1 MFKRILYVCT
11 FFLPALAL
19 FAQQPQ
25 DNSPYS
31 RYGLGEQDP
40 GHLIHQSAMGGLSA
54 ANYHPL
60 YLNINNPASYAFLQA
75 TAFESGLYAKY
86 AQIKSATEEGKA
98 DAWAGNMSYIN
109 LGFPLKNPINE
120 ARERKSSDWHT
131 GMGLG
136 LQPQSRM
143 NYNVLSINT
152 SEDTTY
158 NYFVGA
164 GSTNLLY
171 WAGGLRYKDFALG
184 LKAGYLFG
192 QLEYTRSVI
201 FQNIGLAYSNDFS
214 DDLTITGFHWDAGLM
229 YRHRFKDEEGEKSAE
244 RMLIFGLSGKPAT
257 GFYTTSTKVYRTV
270 NPQAPS
276 LADTVLYE
284 QALREKGRLPA
295 RFSLG
300 LMFIEKNQWRIGA
313 EYSMEMWSGY
323 ENPAKPEQLADAW
336 RFSIGAEY
344 VPDYASYN
352 NYFKRIRYRAG
363 FFRRK
368 DPRSITTTLTE
379 TGITLGAAFPII
391 LARQQTS
398 FIHFA
403 LQASRFGNPLQ
414 LQETRLKLSVGFTLN
429 DNTWF
434 YKRKFE

>member
-1 MFKRILYVCT
+1 M
-11 FFLPALAL
+11 AL

-31 RYGLGEQDP
+31 RYGLGEQDA
-40 GHLIHQSAMGGLSA
+40 GYLVHQNSLGGLSA

-60 YLNINNPASYAFLQA
+60 FLNVGNPASYAFLRA

-86 AQIKSATEEGKA
+86 TQLKSASEDGKT
-98 DAWAGNMSYIN
+98 DAWAGNMTYLA

-136 LQPQSRM
+136 LQPYSKM
-143 NYNVLSINT
+143 DYNVLSI
-152 SEDTTY
+152 SEQPEDTTF

-171 WAGGLRYKDFALG
+171 WAGALRYKDLALG

-192 QLEYTRSVI
+192 QLEYTRTVI
-201 FQNIGLAYSNDFS
+201 FQGIGLAYSNDFS
-214 DDLTITGFHWDAGLM
+214 DDLTVTGVYWDAGLM
-229 YRHRFKDEEGEKSAE
+229 YRHRFKDEEGEKSTE
-244 RMLIFGLSGKPAT
+244 RMMIFGLSGKPAT
-257 GFYTTSTKVYRTV
+257 NFYTTSTKVYRTV
-270 NPQAPS
+270 NAQAPS
-276 LADTVLYE
+276 LSDTVLYQQE
-284 QALREKGRLPA
+284 LREKGKLPA
-295 RFSLG
+295 RFALG
-300 LMFIEKNQWRIGA
+300 LMFIDKNKWRIGA
-313 EYSMEMWSGY
+313 EYSMQMWSQY
-323 ENPAKPEQLADAW
+323 QNPAKPEQLSDAW
-336 RFSIGAEY
+336 RISIGAEY

-363 FFRRK
+363 FFHRK

-398 FIHFA
+398 FIHFGF
-403 LQASRFGNPLQ
+403 QASRFGNPTQ